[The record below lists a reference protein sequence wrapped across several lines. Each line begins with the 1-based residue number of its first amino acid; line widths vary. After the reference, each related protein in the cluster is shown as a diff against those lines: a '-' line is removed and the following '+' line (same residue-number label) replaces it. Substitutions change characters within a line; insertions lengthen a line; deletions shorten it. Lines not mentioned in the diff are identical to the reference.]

1 MKPCRV
7 SEARN
12 RSGIVSP
19 SSRRPVASN
28 AHSASVAAI
37 TRLISSA
44 DERRRTG
51 LFFTEGLR
59 FVARAVANPFSSLE
73 TAVVAPELLTN
84 PFGHKLLRSLRDAKI
99 PLLEVNAAVFRRLS
113 RQEEPQGL
121 GVVARQRWERLYR
134 IRPDAGLCWL
144 ALDTVRAPGNLG
156 TILRTM
162 DAVGG
167 AGLILLGD
175 SIDPYDPVVVRAT
188 MGALFTQRFVRTTP
202 TEFARWRDRHSVTL
216 VGTSPHATEDYST
229 VSYPDRLVLW
239 MGGERQGM
247 TDDQMAA
254 CDRMVHIPMVGQSD
268 SLNLATATAVLLYE
282 VFNQRRR
289 NTCIAGQ
296 GVGSEYPCF
305 PIH

>member
-1 MKPCRV
+1 MKSCRTA
-7 SEARN
+7 EARN
-12 RSGIVSP
+12 SSGVANH
-19 SSRRPVASN
+19 SRRPVTSS
-28 AHSASVAAI
+28 AHSAAVTSI

-44 DERRRTG
+44 EERRKTG

-59 FVARAVANPFSSLE
+59 FVAQAVAHPFSALQ

-84 PFGHKLLRSLRDAKI
+84 PFGHKLLKTLRDANV
-99 PLLEVNAAVFRRLS
+99 PVLEVNAAVFRRLS

-121 GVVARQRWERLYR
+121 GVVARQRWERLHR

-175 SIDPYDPVVVRAT
+175 AIDPYDPVVVRAT

-202 TEFARWRDRHSVTL
+202 ADFARWRERHGVTL
-216 VGTSPHATEDYST
+216 IGTSPHATDEYGA
-229 VSYPDRLVLW
+229 VAYPERLVLW

-247 TDDQMAA
+247 TDEQIAA
-254 CDRMVHIPMVGQSD
+254 CDRMVRIPMVGHSD

-289 NTCIAGQ
+289 R
-296 GVGSEYPCF
+296 
-305 PIH
+305 